1 MLLPENP
8 EKRPSLWDGVAAQL
22 AHESMCFIIEDG
34 VGDTLAEARGP
45 GSEVA
50 DLALPRLRAL
60 PICRIS
66 ANRGKAVSPHFAG
79 SYEKNAVTLAEFLTT
94 PSEGAITV
102 DDEKLKR
109 DLETAVIN
117 LFFAHEGISTV
128 FVPLS
133 LAPWEMPDA
142 EVALLPDGLAFRK
155 KA

>member
-1 MLLPENP
+1 
-8 EKRPSLWDGVAAQL
+8 
-22 AHESMCFIIEDG
+22 
-34 VGDTLAEARGP
+34 
-45 GSEVA
+45 
-50 DLALPRLRAL
+50 LRAL

-155 KA
+155 RPRWRNLVDVLQLTSFFIDLPGGGRDTWK